1 VSGGPSLAAASGS
14 PAHAD
19 RRSITAA
26 SRDGLGEAIAG
37 SIGRYPLEVPN
48 LLTAELLSVGTELTI
63 GETRDTNAGDLGREL
78 TARGVVVG
86 RITAL
91 PDDLAT
97 VQAAFADAMARS
109 DIVISTGGLGPTPDD
124 LTREAVAGAL
134 GETPAVDPGLER
146 WLHDLFERRGLPLP
160 AANLKQAWLIPS
172 ATSIPNDNGTAPGW
186 WVEHGGGIVVLLP
199 GPPREMRPMWEG
211 WVLPRLTAAGLGQ
224 SMAVVTLRTTGI
236 GESLI
241 ADRLGPLLDRAA
253 NPTVATYA
261 RADSVDIRISAL
273 PEPGQDPQ
281 DLLAA
286 VEARVIA
293 EIGEHVWARGLTAW
307 PDAAAAA
314 LTEAGWRISV
324 VEVGLRGALI
334 ALLGEGL
341 ADRLAFAETLPERPR
356 SRDGHAATL
365 EHLATR
371 VRKLGE
377 SEVGLAVE
385 GRPRRGDT
393 AVSIAIIDPTGR
405 HRERRIVFLGG
416 QQGRS
421 RAAVAA
427 AAVLVKRLRTGAAG
441 AGDTR
446 T

>member
-1 VSGGPSLAAASGS
+1 MA
-14 PAHAD
+14 
-19 RRSITAA
+19 
-26 SRDGLGEAIAG
+26 
-37 SIGRYPLEVPN
+37 N

-63 GETRDTNAGDLGREL
+63 GETRDTNAGDLAREL

-97 VQAAFADAMARS
+97 VQAAFAEAMARS

-160 AANLKQAWLIPS
+160 QANLKQAWLIPS
-172 ATSIPNDNGTAPGW
+172 ATSIPNEHGTAPGW
-186 WVEHGGGIVVLLP
+186 WVEHGGGRVVVLLP

-211 WVLPRLTAAGLGQ
+211 WVLPRLMTGGLGQ

-241 ADRLGPLLDRAA
+241 ADRLGTLLDRAA
-253 NPTVATYA
+253 NPVVATYA

-273 PEPGQDPQ
+273 PEQGKEPAE
-281 DLLAA
+281 LLAT

-293 EIGEHVWARGLTAW
+293 EIGEHVWARGQTAW
-307 PDAAAAA
+307 PEAVA
-314 LTEAGWRISV
+314 LALAEAGWRISI
-324 VEVGLRGALI
+324 VEVGLRGALV

-341 ADRLAFAETLPERPR
+341 ADRLAFGETLAERPR
-356 SRDGHAATL
+356 PHDGHPATL
-365 EHLATR
+365 EQLAAR
-371 VRKLGE
+371 ARELGGGD
-377 SEVGLAVE
+377 VGLAVE
-385 GRPRRGDT
+385 ARPRRGDT
-393 AVSIAIIDPTGR
+393 AVSIAIVDPVGR
-405 HRERRIVFLGG
+405 HHERRIVFLGG

-427 AAVLVKRLRTGAAG
+427 AAVLVKRLRSTASA
-441 AGDTR
+441 AGDTAAVAPGDTR
-446 T
+446 P